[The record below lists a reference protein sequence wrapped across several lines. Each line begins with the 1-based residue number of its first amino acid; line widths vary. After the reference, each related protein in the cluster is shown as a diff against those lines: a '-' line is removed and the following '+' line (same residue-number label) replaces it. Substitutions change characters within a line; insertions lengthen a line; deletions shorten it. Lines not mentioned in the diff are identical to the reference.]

1 MESPE
6 KRCCQGK
13 AIIQGETEML
23 SPRDHTLV
31 VLCTV
36 SIKPRMGLFL
46 IVVAEAEAADQKGPC
61 EEVV

>member
-1 MESPE
+1 
-6 KRCCQGK
+6 
-13 AIIQGETEML
+13 ML
-23 SPRDHTLV
+23 SPRDHTLG